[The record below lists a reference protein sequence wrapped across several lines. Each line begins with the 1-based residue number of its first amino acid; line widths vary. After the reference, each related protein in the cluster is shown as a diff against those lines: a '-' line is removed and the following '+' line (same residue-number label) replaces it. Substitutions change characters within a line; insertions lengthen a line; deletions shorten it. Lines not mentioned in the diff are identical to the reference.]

1 MISTRNRFG
10 FVLCALCLVWLAAC
24 GGAPTPPAATEVV
37 AVRTGQLPEDP
48 ADPAWQQVPAF
59 RADLI
64 LQDLVE
70 PRLLVPSTPSLQVRA
85 LTDGQSVAFQLT
97 WDDATDNQVQK
108 AAHFSDACAIQLPQ
122 TTEADV
128 PDPQMGNVGRPVEI
142 TLWKASWQ
150 AWANGRKDDIKS
162 IFPNAAID
170 HYPFE
175 APSLV
180 AGSEAQREMTLRY
193 APARRL
199 GNVMEGPR
207 TNPVEDLLGQGPG
220 TLEPLAE
227 QRSRGRGGRT
237 ATGWQVVIVRPL
249 PARLGP
255 GGRSEIAFAVWD
267 GEKEEVGA
275 RKMRSAWVPFSV
287 GTGA

>member
-1 MISTRNRFG
+1 MITTRNWLVP
-10 FVLCALCLVWLAAC
+10 VLLASCLPWLAAC
-24 GGAPTPPAATEVV
+24 GGGKTLPAATEVV
-37 AVRTGQLPEDP
+37 AVRTGSIPDDP
-48 ADPAWQQVPAF
+48 ADPAWQNAPAF

-70 PRLLVPSTPSLQVRA
+70 PRLLVPSTPSLLVRA
-85 LTDGQSVAFQLT
+85 LTDGQSVAFQLS
-97 WDDATDNQVQK
+97 WDDTTDDEVQQ
-108 AAHFSDACAIQLPQ
+108 AAHFSDACAVQLPQ

-150 AWANGRKDDIKS
+150 AWADGRKDDIRS
-162 IFPNAAID
+162 IYPNAAID

-175 APSLV
+175 AAPL
-180 AGSEAQREMTLRY
+180 APGSEAQREMAARY

-199 GNVMEGPR
+199 GNILEGPR
-207 TNPVEDLLGQGPG
+207 DRSVQDLLGQGPG

-237 ATGWQVVIVRPL
+237 KTGWQVVIVRPL
-249 PARLGP
+249 PSRLGP

-267 GEKEEVGA
+267 GEKQEVGA
-275 RKMRSAWVPFSV
+275 RKMRSAWIPFSV
-287 GTGA
+287 ETGA